1 MGAIK
6 CEFFKMN
13 IQNYQ
18 RYQNSAFSGRDWS
31 LVVYVFSSVQSLSR
45 VWLFATPWTA
55 PTRPPCPSPT
65 PGACSNSC
73 PSSRWCHPT
82 ISSSVVPFS
91 SCLQS
96 FPASWSFP
104 MSQFFASG
112 GQNIGVSPSAS
123 ALPIYIQ
130 DCFPL
135 GWTGWNSLWSKDM
148 YYLLEIFTLEKC
160 VNYFSQ
166 LKWYLMQ

>member
-1 MGAIK
+1 
-6 CEFFKMN
+6 
-13 IQNYQ
+13 
-18 RYQNSAFSGRDWS
+18 
-31 LVVYVFSSVQSLSR
+31 
-45 VWLFATPWTA
+45 
-55 PTRPPCPSPT
+55 
-65 PGACSNSC
+65 
-73 PSSRWCHPT
+73 
-82 ISSSVVPFS
+82 
-91 SCLQS
+91 
-96 FPASWSFP
+96 

-112 GQNIGVSPSAS
+112 DQNIGVPPSAS

-166 LKWYLMQ
+166 LK